1 MNRRTLL
8 IRSGEAIL
16 GAAIAPGARQRLLAD
31 VHPNTPAKGG
41 PETNLITAEEHAS
54 DMQDGFNKTERK
66 EAQAAKKLLEELLF
80 EYKKKFTSFSGA
92 VYGPKLVR
100 RELYFEFILRG
111 NCDGVDYK
119 FSVDV
124 DRNQA
129 LEYQKQELRNNIKI
143 GMQRSLEKGRQK

>member
-1 MNRRTLL
+1 MAGKTVV
-8 IRSGEAIL
+8 GT
-16 GAAIAPGARQRLLAD
+16 AIASEATFNTIAD
-31 VHPNTPAKGG
+31 IHPNTPAKGG
-41 PETNLITAEEHAS
+41 SETTLVTLEEGAS
-54 DMQDGFNKTERK
+54 DMQDGFNKTERE

-80 EYKKKFTSFSGA
+80 EYKEKFTSFSGA

-100 RELYFEFILRG
+100 REHYFEFMLRG
-111 NCDGVDYK
+111 DCDGVDYK